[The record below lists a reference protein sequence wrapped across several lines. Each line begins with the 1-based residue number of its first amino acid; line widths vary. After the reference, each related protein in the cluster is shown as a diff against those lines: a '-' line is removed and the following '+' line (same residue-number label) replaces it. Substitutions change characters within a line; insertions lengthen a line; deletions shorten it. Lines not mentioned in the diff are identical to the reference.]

1 MRHRSQETL
10 RQIEAERRRRA
21 GKAKTA
27 KRRDQQAKASR
38 RTNRG
43 QR

>member
-1 MRHRSQETL
+1 MRHRSHQVL
-10 RQIEAERRRRA
+10 REIEAERRRRA
-21 GKAKTA
+21 KAGKTA